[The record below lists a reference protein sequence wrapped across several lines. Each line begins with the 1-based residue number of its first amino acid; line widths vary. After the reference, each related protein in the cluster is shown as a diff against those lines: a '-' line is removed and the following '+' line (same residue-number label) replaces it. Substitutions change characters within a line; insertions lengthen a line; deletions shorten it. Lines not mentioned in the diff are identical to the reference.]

1 MPHTASTRSLQLWDK
16 ESHDGS
22 LPIPREFVI
31 RKAIPD
37 ERGVDN
43 NIAGEV
49 KTVTFIKQRARE
61 MPQSD
66 MHELVAEC
74 KIQAAVAEFFQPV
87 RVKVDATPIC

>member
-1 MPHTASTRSLQLWDK
+1 MDLSDS
-16 ESHDGS
+16 
-22 LPIPREFVI
+22 REFVI
-31 RKAIPD
+31 REAIPD

-66 MHELVAEC
+66 MHELVAER